1 MALSILLAAVTDLEG
16 CVRKEDVP
24 FISVTRNDLGLSQQ
38 RCDTNFCWKKVTS
51 PVPALPAGT
60 PHLAYET
67 DVDQLCTSETDA
79 GVIIVGAPASLQ
91 PDDQFSSISMQ
102 VRRNCDLFARM
113 LVGRGGLRI
122 NATQVAG
129 VKCVFL
135 GDGSSQLQ
143 VTNATSRLLH
153 SEAGG
158 FASADFLL
166 GPYGSGLTSYASKQA
181 VADGTVMVAPA
192 ASDHAVYS
200 SAAALAQEDGLQP
213 LVFGLL
219 SGSEN
224 WARRGFEAVLKAAED
239 CDTGCE
245 QGKSCSCRDE
255 CGERARARTCL
266 TSLRVGYVQEEN
278 AFRGTVCSSAQREW
292 GDAKARIL
300 TAPAAAAGT
309 GVVANATVPKWGSV
323 DGEEYRR
330 EMRRALAHLR
340 GEGATVVLVCSY
352 EAGGIVAV
360 EELERLG
367 LEEEE
372 DFSPLATI
380 LTTTVINDEYARKM
394 RGGWWQGEYA
404 LQAVPWDA
412 SMPSDVGHFSGWN
425 SSTYAEEFMSA
436 FGGHAEYPAKVD
448 YVGAATFAA
457 LCTLGAAIERA
468 GSLETA
474 AVASALRSTS
484 LVEFFT
490 SNISFNADGQMEG
503 MDFPVV
509 QYPPGAA
516 SLGLRYEVVFDAKEQ
531 ERVSFPTPRWKLRKC
546 ANEGNC
552 TAGNGTCLADGRCSC
567 LPGRRGDLCEAVEG
581 SSAWDRVKVKL
592 ITALASALV
601 ALCLCACLVYV
612 RLQRRRR
619 HLKGIIRDAE
629 RDFARWE
636 PALESARSRSL
647 LSRGGTLHR
656 SVSRRVTR
664 AKPRPRDNKARV
676 ISAMGLPDGRYH
688 VFLSHVWSSGQ
699 DQAKAL
705 KGQLQ
710 RYVQNISP
718 FLDVD
723 NLDDTARLEEHVGNS
738 EAVIVLLTGSTA
750 VADGAPASDYMR
762 SRNCLRELRA
772 AVERKRPLILL
783 LETDPS
789 HGGVPLDV
797 HRAECP
803 DELREHV
810 FAAPLVTWHRLRP
823 FQMCSMRLLIAELL
837 RAWKAAGADQPIFLP
852 GDLLRSPPPPLATRK
867 EFHVY
872 YSASNAGAAEVA
884 ESIGEASGGR
894 LRSTDDPAQAR
905 STCAFLLYLNSSTF
919 APGAQAEALGCEV
932 REALEG
938 GRPLVLVHERRD
950 GDVGVA
956 TFDDIIAAT
965 PAALRDAGI
974 YRPIA
979 TPLHGGPHAEVSLR
993 LVLGQ
998 IDALCGPRRGGL
1010 LSDALNLT
1018 EKLTGLD
1025 LDDDGH
1031 VGSEQSAREAKG
1043 AKSDHVAK

>member
-516 SLGLRYEVVFDAKEQ
+516 SAGQAGYEVVFDAKDKEN
-531 ERVSFPTPRWKLRKC
+531 VSFPTPPWKLRHC
-546 ANEGNC
+546 LNEGNC
-552 TAGNGTCLADGRCSC
+552 SGGNGKCRVDGGCDCLARFSGARCQDV
-567 LPGRRGDLCEAVEG
+567 PKDVN
-581 SSAWDRVKVKL
+581 V
-592 ITALASALV
+592 TALAVGLASGLFFST
-601 ALCLCACLVYV
+601 CLVG
-612 RLQRRRR
+612 LWLRRRR
-619 HLKGIIRDAE
+619 RQLEVVIADFRKEADLQAEARQALADAALEMSGAQCTFVFIKADVIRSGLYEAAGYSTLPRLQEIEAKHPEWVCKRLLRRHLAYGRHEYRDNILAVSHRWEQPDAPDASSIHVRAVREHLQACPSIECVWYDYWCMPQGEDKTPLEKVDFKRMLMNVNLLYLGSSVLILQELSYMSRFWTQFEAWCSMQEACDEGLRPAPAE
-629 RDFARWE
+629 RRRCVVVPIHLATE
-636 PALESARSRSL
+636 ALAVELVRMWA
-647 LSRGGTLHR
+647 GR
-656 SVSRRVTR
+656 SVDEAIETLASPDVTVTNQSD
-664 AKPRPRDNKARV
+664 KE
-676 ISAMGLPDGRYH
+676 L
-688 VFLSHVWSSGQ
+688 
-699 DQAKAL
+699 
-705 KGQLQ
+705 QL
-710 RYVQNISP
+710 YK
-718 FLDVD
+718 
-723 NLDDTARLEEHVGNS
+723 
-738 EAVIVLLTGSTA
+738 
-750 VADGAPASDYMR
+750 
-762 SRNCLRELRA
+762 LRELDS
-772 AVERKRPLILL
+772 L
-783 LETDPS
+783 
-789 HGGVPLDV
+789 
-797 HRAECP
+797 
-803 DELREHV
+803 
-810 FAAPLVTWHRLRP
+810 
-823 FQMCSMRLLIAELL
+823 
-837 RAWKAAGADQPIFLP
+837 
-852 GDLLRSPPPPLATRK
+852 
-867 EFHVY
+867 
-872 YSASNAGAAEVA
+872 
-884 ESIGEASGGR
+884 
-894 LRSTDDPAQAR
+894 
-905 STCAFLLYLNSSTF
+905 
-919 APGAQAEALGCEV
+919 V
-932 REALEG
+932 REA
-938 GRPLVLVHERRD
+938 
-950 GDVGVA
+950 
-956 TFDDIIAAT
+956 IACSFRASV
-965 PAALRDAGI
+965 
-974 YRPIA
+974 
-979 TPLHGGPHAEVSLR
+979 EVSEIRTSDRASRDSREQILR
-993 LVLGQ
+993 LGF
-998 IDALCGPRRGGL
+998 
-1010 LSDALNLT
+1010 
-1018 EKLTGLD
+1018 
-1025 LDDDGH
+1025 
-1031 VGSEQSAREAKG
+1031 
-1043 AKSDHVAK
+1043 